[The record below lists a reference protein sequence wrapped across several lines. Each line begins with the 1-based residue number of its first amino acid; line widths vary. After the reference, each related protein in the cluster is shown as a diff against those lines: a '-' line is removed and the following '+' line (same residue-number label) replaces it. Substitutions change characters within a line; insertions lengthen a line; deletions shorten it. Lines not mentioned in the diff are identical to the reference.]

1 MECIL
6 NDLRERKR
14 ERVIQRESNKEQQIK
29 RGEGDFRVGERR
41 QRMKKE
47 NYNKFHEEKKK
58 EELEKA
64 MEKRRERRTPM
75 GRTLNSGQL
84 GI

>member
-29 RGEGDFRVGERR
+29 RGEGDFKVGKRR
-41 QRMKKE
+41 QRMKNE
-47 NYNKFHEEKKK
+47 NYNKFHEEKRWKSWRK
-58 EELEKA
+58 RWRKGGSEERPWE
-64 MEKRRERRTPM
+64 EH
-75 GRTLNSGQL
+75 
-84 GI
+84 